1 MITFLSVASK
11 KEENDLMRESVRE
24 QAALR
29 TDEIWKF
36 HMFEKISE
44 AENFLEEV
52 PLLDII
58 S

>member
-44 AENFLEEV
+44 AEKKCLCWI
-52 PLLDII
+52 L
-58 S
+58 